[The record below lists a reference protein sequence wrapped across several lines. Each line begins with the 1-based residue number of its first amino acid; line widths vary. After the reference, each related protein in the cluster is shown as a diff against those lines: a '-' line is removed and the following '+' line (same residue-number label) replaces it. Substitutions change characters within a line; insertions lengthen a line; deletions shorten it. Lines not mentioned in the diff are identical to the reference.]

1 MARARNILARSL
13 LLALALAS
21 SALQPPRRAARRA
34 AALGAEASF
43 RVRRP
48 RRSAAAEL
56 PSPIALPEGAV
67 FVDDD
72 DIVLASAVA
81 RVSTGVRSPVAYARA
96 GPRAAVA
103 RTGEKVVAAVVTCG
117 GLCPG
122 LNTVTQELYRCLT
135 SQYGVGTV
143 LGAVGGY
150 AGVAA
155 GRWRPLDDA
164 TCDALYARGGTLL
177 ETSRGKQD
185 AGVMADSLEAAGV
198 DALFVVGGDGT
209 IRGASYLCD
218 ELDRRNS
225 KISVAAIPKT
235 IDNDI
240 PLIDRSFGFDTAVA
254 EAKRAIDVAVVE
266 ARSFPRG
273 LGVVRLMGRDAG
285 FLAVHAALAAPGD
298 VDACLVPEKGF
309 AVDGLFEYVGERL
322 DAKGHA
328 ILVVAEGVD
337 ARVTDA
343 AGNPVDVDGDIGPW
357 LCAAARAHFDGSP
370 GREAV
375 SLKYVDPSYT
385 VRSQAS
391 VPADTIFCSRLAAH
405 ACHGAMA
412 GYTAFAVGT
421 VNSHFAEIPL
431 ADFENR
437 AAITSVTG
445 RLFQDL
451 VRSTG
456 QPQFTQAADYA
467 CDDDLESPSG
477 GCVVTWAGEST
488 TGVQP
493 V

>member
-1 MARARNILARSL
+1 
-13 LLALALAS
+13 
-21 SALQPPRRAARRA
+21 
-34 AALGAEASF
+34 
-43 RVRRP
+43 
-48 RRSAAAEL
+48 
-56 PSPIALPEGAV
+56 
-67 FVDDD
+67 
-72 DIVLASAVA
+72 
-81 RVSTGVRSPVAYARA
+81 
-96 GPRAAVA
+96 
-103 RTGEKVVAAVVTCG
+103 
-117 GLCPG
+117 
-122 LNTVTQELYRCLT
+122 
-135 SQYGVGTV
+135 
-143 LGAVGGY
+143 
-150 AGVAA
+150 
-155 GRWRPLDDA
+155 
-164 TCDALYARGGTLL
+164 
-177 ETSRGKQD
+177 
-185 AGVMADSLEAAGV
+185 MADALEAAGV

-209 IRGASYLCD
+209 IRGASYLCE
-218 ELDRRNS
+218 ELESRGS

-266 ARSFPRG
+266 ARSFPSG
-273 LGVVRLMGRDAG
+273 LGV
-285 FLAVHAALAAPGD
+285 
-298 VDACLVPEKGF
+298 
-309 AVDGLFEYVGERL
+309 
-322 DAKGHA
+322 
-328 ILVVAEGVD
+328 
-337 ARVTDA
+337 
-343 AGNPVDVDGDIGPW
+343 
-357 LCAAARAHFDGSP
+357 
-370 GREAV
+370 
-375 SLKYVDPSYT
+375 
-385 VRSQAS
+385 AS

-431 ADFENR
+431 SDFENR

>member
-1 MARARNILARSL
+1 
-13 LLALALAS
+13 
-21 SALQPPRRAARRA
+21 
-34 AALGAEASF
+34 
-43 RVRRP
+43 
-48 RRSAAAEL
+48 
-56 PSPIALPEGAV
+56 
-67 FVDDD
+67 
-72 DIVLASAVA
+72 
-81 RVSTGVRSPVAYARA
+81 
-96 GPRAAVA
+96 
-103 RTGEKVVAAVVTCG
+103 
-117 GLCPG
+117 
-122 LNTVTQELYRCLT
+122 
-135 SQYGVGTV
+135 
-143 LGAVGGY
+143 
-150 AGVAA
+150 
-155 GRWRPLDDA
+155 
-164 TCDALYARGGTLL
+164 
-177 ETSRGKQD
+177 
-185 AGVMADSLEAAGV
+185 MADALEAAGV

-209 IRGASYLCD
+209 IRGAALLCE
-218 ELDRRNS
+218 ELESRGS

-370 GREAV
+370 GRAAV